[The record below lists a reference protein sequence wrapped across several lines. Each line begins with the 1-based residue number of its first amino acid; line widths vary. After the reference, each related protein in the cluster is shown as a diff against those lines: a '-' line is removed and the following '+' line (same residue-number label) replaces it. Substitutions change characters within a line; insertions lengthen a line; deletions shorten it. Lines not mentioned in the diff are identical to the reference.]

1 MLANRRCRRTGA
13 SVAALPLAPA
23 AERLYRYQTL
33 SMRDMTQGE
42 WDRVADAIVV
52 WTGKGELA
60 WPQVDDSRVLA
71 RFGRNGADELLP
83 VLRELYEDFYTSD
96 AHLRADNL
104 SEMAAL
110 ASAQF
115 RRKYPFMKQAAVDAL
130 AWCYTFDYP
139 DGWLTRR
146 CSRRAALNLDRGRS
160 RLSGKR

>member
-130 AWCYTFDYP
+130 AWCYTFDY
-139 DGWLTRR
+139 
-146 CSRRAALNLDRGRS
+146 
-160 RLSGKR
+160 K